1 MNYGF
6 VAAPACRWA
15 RSNASSGRERSSADI
30 GKASF
35 ATTDKIVVAPA

>member
-1 MNYGF
+1 MQYKYIKDKRLAKRAGF

-30 GKASF
+30 SKA
-35 ATTDKIVVAPA
+35 